1 VSGGLADATAAA
13 LIGYPEVDGT
23 TFSGEDGRWGGQS
36 VARRAS
42 LPLLTPEDAAFAATV
57 EAHTATP
64 VLGGNAVELLLN
76 GEQIFPAKLAAI
88 RAARS
93 TVNYAEYFFAEG
105 PVGREIAEAL
115 AERCRAG
122 VTANILLDGFGTL
135 SMPAEHV
142 EIMRESGCRVVTF
155 RPLGRVRFRRH
166 NRRNHRRMLVVD
178 GRTGLTGG
186 SGVSWKWMGDGRTD
200 DHWRDT
206 DVRVEGPVVD
216 ALQSAFADN
225 WREATGEVLGG
236 AAYYPRLHTQ
246 RGEVTAQVVHSSPA
260 NGSYAMYAMF
270 SLAISSARRSIHLT
284 NPYFLPDERMT
295 EAFLAAARRGVRVVV
310 LTPGKID
317 HNIVRLASRRDFGRM
332 LRGGIEIFEYQ
343 AGLLHAK
350 TMVVDGVWAT
360 IGSTNLDNRSLALND
375 ELNLVV
381 YDRGLAARLD
391 TVFQDD
397 LAHARRVDYDS
408 WKKRGFTRKLLELF
422 AIPIRDQL

>member
-1 VSGGLADATAAA
+1 
-13 LIGYPEVDGT
+13 VDGT

-115 AERCRAG
+115 AERSRAG

-142 EIMRESGCRVVTF
+142 EIMRGSGCRVVTF

-178 GRTGLTGG
+178 GR
-186 SGVSWKWMGDGRTD
+186 
-200 DHWRDT
+200 
-206 DVRVEGPVVD
+206 
-216 ALQSAFADN
+216 SA
-225 WREATGEVLGG
+225 
-236 AAYYPRLHTQ
+236 
-246 RGEVTAQVVHSSPA
+246 
-260 NGSYAMYAMF
+260 
-270 SLAISSARRSIHLT
+270 
-284 NPYFLPDERMT
+284 
-295 EAFLAAARRGVRVVV
+295 
-310 LTPGKID
+310 
-317 HNIVRLASRRDFGRM
+317 
-332 LRGGIEIFEYQ
+332 
-343 AGLLHAK
+343 
-350 TMVVDGVWAT
+350 
-360 IGSTNLDNRSLALND
+360 
-375 ELNLVV
+375 
-381 YDRGLAARLD
+381 DRGLG
-391 TVFQDD
+391 V
-397 LAHARRVDYDS
+397 S
-408 WKKRGFTRKLLELF
+408 
-422 AIPIRDQL
+422 